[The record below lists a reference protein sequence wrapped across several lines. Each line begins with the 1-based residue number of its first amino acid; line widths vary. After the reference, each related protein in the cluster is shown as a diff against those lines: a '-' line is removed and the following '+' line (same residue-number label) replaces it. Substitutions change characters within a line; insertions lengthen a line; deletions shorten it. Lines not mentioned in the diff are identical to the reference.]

1 MQSDA
6 QKPAEL
12 CHNYFIREGG
22 RIMTGKV
29 FLAGII
35 FIGLLSFA
43 LPIHAGLVKKTI
55 DANTYH
61 HLGDNTIDWMH
72 NPTPE
77 GTSWKKTFTLP
88 VFTASIATIQFTS
101 ADINGADI
109 IINGKRLSIP
119 LISAGSSSGFSK
131 IYRPHFITVPAAF
144 FKSGQSNTIRIE
156 ALKEPANGNADD
168 FEFLNVILYLQ

>member
-1 MQSDA
+1 MA
-6 QKPAEL
+6 GRAFL
-12 CHNYFIREGG
+12 VGIVFIC
-22 RIMTGKV
+22 
-29 FLAGII
+29 
-35 FIGLLSFA
+35 LLSYA
-43 LPIHAGLVKKTI
+43 LPTHAGFIKKTI

-72 NPTPE
+72 NPSPE
-77 GTSWKKTFTLP
+77 GTSWQKTFTLP
-88 VFTASIATIQFTS
+88 AFTASIATIQFTS

-109 IINGKRLSIP
+109 IINGRRLAIH
-119 LISAGSSSGFSK
+119 LISSGGSSGFST
-131 IYRPHFITVPAAF
+131 IYRPHLITVPAAF